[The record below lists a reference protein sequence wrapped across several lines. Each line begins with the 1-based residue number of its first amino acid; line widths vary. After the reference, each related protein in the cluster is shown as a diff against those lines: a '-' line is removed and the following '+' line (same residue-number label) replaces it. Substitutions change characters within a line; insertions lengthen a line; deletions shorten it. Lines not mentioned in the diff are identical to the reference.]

1 MRVFYTLAQ
10 HLEERGTRRAAFVI
24 AEDPGEA
31 LLLLRKSVH
40 FSGFA
45 LPPIELTE
53 HGEGASAIRRQLGDG
68 HPSEKGVFPVM
79 AGEPVVG

>member
-10 HLEERGTRRAAFVI
+10 HLEERGTRRAAFVV
-24 AEDPGEA
+24 AEDPEEA
-31 LLLLRKSVH
+31 LLLLKKSVH

-53 HGEGASAIRRQLGDG
+53 HGEGAAAIRQMLGDRN
-68 HPSEKGVFPVM
+68 PSEKGVFPIM
-79 AGEPVVG
+79 AAELVAG